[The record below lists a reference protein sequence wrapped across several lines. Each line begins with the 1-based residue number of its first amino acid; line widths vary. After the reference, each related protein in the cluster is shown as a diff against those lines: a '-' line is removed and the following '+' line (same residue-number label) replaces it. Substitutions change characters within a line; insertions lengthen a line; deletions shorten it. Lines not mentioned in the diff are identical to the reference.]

1 VIIFFLELY
10 TVNYGVEKE
19 IDMEKQKIGNIK
31 LWKKFQEEKIKSKK
45 DIYRQKLVEAY
56 YPLVQKI
63 SYRVAQNLQW
73 NLQPEELASFGVDGL
88 YIAIEKF
95 SLDRG
100 VDFPTYANR
109 RIGGSMLDNVRKND
123 FVPRSVRLNYSLIDK
138 KRQEL
143 ETLKGRRVTE
153 YEIIEQLGINQQEYL
168 ANSKKYSPL
177 SFVSLEGSDITDS
190 SKSEDFKQDC
200 IADLVDKSSST
211 PDSNLIR
218 KEFINKLISKN
229 FSPFEQKIIYYYYYE
244 NLTMGEIGKKINTSE
259 SRISQIHMDIIKRLR
274 DKIERNPEFFGDNI
288 EEMLKEGNNNDPLF

>member
-1 VIIFFLELY
+1 
-10 TVNYGVEKE
+10 
-19 IDMEKQKIGNIK
+19 MERQKIGNLE
-31 LWKKFQEEKIKSKK
+31 LWKKYKAEKISRKK
-45 DIYRQKLVEAY
+45 NKYKQKLVELY

-63 SYRVAQNLQW
+63 SYKVAQNLQW
-73 NLQPEELASFGVDGL
+73 NLQPEELASFGLDGL
-88 YIAIEKF
+88 YIAIDKF

-109 RIGGSMLDNVRKND
+109 RISGSMIDNVRKND
-123 FVPRSVRLNYSLIDK
+123 FVPRSVRLNHNLIDK

-143 ETLKGRRVTE
+143 ETLTGRKVSE

-168 ANSKKYSPL
+168 SNTKKYSPL
-177 SFVSLEGSDITDS
+177 SFVSLEGSDIVDEN
-190 SKSEDFKQDC
+190 KSENFKQDC
-200 IADLVDKSSST
+200 VADLTDKNSST

-229 FSPFEQKIIYYYYYE
+229 FSPFDQKIIYYYYYE

-274 DKIERNPEFFGDNI
+274 NKIERNPEFFGDNI
-288 EEMLKEGNNNDPLF
+288 EEMIKECNNNDPLF

>member
-1 VIIFFLELY
+1 
-10 TVNYGVEKE
+10 
-19 IDMEKQKIGNIK
+19 MEKQKIGNIE
-31 LWKKFQEEKIKSKK
+31 LWKKFQKENIKSKK
-45 DIYRQKLVEAY
+45 DKYRQKLVEAY

-63 SYRVAQNLQW
+63 SYKVAQNLQW
-73 NLQPEELASFGVDGL
+73 NLQPEELASFGLDGL

-100 VDFPTYANR
+100 VNFPTYANR
-109 RIGGSMLDNVRKND
+109 RISGSMIDNVRKND
-123 FVPRSVRLNYSLIDK
+123 FVPRSVRLNCNIIDK

-143 ETLKGRRVTE
+143 ETIKGRRVSE
-153 YEIIEQLGINQQEYL
+153 YEIIEELGINQKEYL

-211 PDSNLIR
+211 PDSSLIR

>member
-1 VIIFFLELY
+1 M
-10 TVNYGVEKE
+10 VNYGVEKE
-19 IDMEKQKIGNIK
+19 IDMEKQKIGNIE
-31 LWKKFQEEKIKSKK
+31 LWKKYKKEKISGKK
-45 DIYRQKLVEAY
+45 DKYKQKLVELY

-63 SYRVAQNLQW
+63 SYKVAQNLQW
-73 NLQPEELASFGVDGL
+73 NLQPEELASFGLDGL
-88 YIAIEKF
+88 YIAIDRF

-109 RIGGSMLDNVRKND
+109 RISGSMIDNVRKND
-123 FVPRSVRLNYSLIDK
+123 FVPRSVRLNCNIIDK

-143 ETLKGRRVTE
+143 ETLKGRRVSE

-200 IADLVDKSSST
+200 IADLVDRNSPT

-244 NLTMGEIGKKINTSE
+244 NLTMGEIGRKINTSE
-259 SRISQIHMDIIKRLR
+259 SRISQIHMDVIKRLR

>member
-1 VIIFFLELY
+1 MF
-10 TVNYGVEKE
+10 NYGVEKE
-19 IDMEKQKIGNIK
+19 IDMEKQKIGNIE
-31 LWKKFQEEKIKSKK
+31 LWKKFQKEKIKNKK
-45 DIYRQKLVEAY
+45 DKYRQKLVEAY

-123 FVPRSVRLNYSLIDK
+123 FVPRSVRLNYSRIDK

-177 SFVSLEGSDITDS
+177 SFISLEGSDITDS

-200 IADLVDKSSST
+200 IADLVDRSSST

-288 EEMLKEGNNNDPLF
+288 EEMLKKGNNNDPLF

>member
-177 SFVSLEGSDITDS
+177 SFVSLEGSDITDA

-211 PDSNLIR
+211 PDSSLIR

-244 NLTMGEIGKKINTSE
+244 NLTMGEIGRKINTSE
-259 SRISQIHMDIIKRLR
+259 SRISQIHMDIIKRLKN
-274 DKIERNPEFFGDNI
+274 KIERNPEFFGDNI

>member
-1 VIIFFLELY
+1 MVY
-10 TVNYGVEKE
+10 YGVEKE
-19 IDMEKQKIGNIK
+19 IDMEKQKIGNIE
-31 LWKKFQEEKIKSKK
+31 LWKKFQEEKISGKK
-45 DIYRQKLVEAY
+45 NKYKQKLVELY

-63 SYRVAQNLQW
+63 SYKVAQNLQW
-73 NLQPEELASFGVDGL
+73 NLQPEELASFGLDGL
-88 YIAIEKF
+88 YIAIDRF

-109 RIGGSMLDNVRKND
+109 RISGSMIDNVRKND